1 MTAEAC
7 APAVNDALRG
17 FIDECASSCTPGAN
31 ATKGLGG
38 GCAAALKTVLQD
50 PACHE
55 LLCTAA
61 PLLAH
66 LPRADHATPYCPYR
80 APPQNGTNMTA
91 AQAAAREEEPEDNGR
106 NDDKAVEATK
116 VADGADAVPYI
127 KDGVAGDGNGGVGE
141 WRGEDPDGQGT
152 ADPTAE
158 TSKDK
163 FGCAS
168 QIGVSTAPTTSGC
181 RTTPWARPRATP
193 TAPRSMTRTAQSRT
207 QRMPSP
213 RPPPTSLR
221 STLAMARW
229 RCSSYRR

>member
-7 APAVNDALRG
+7 APAVNGALRG

-66 LPRADHATPYCPYR
+66 LPRADHATPYCPYK

-141 WRGEDPDGQGT
+141 LGGRRGPGRRGDGGPDGQNLEGRL
-152 ADPTAE
+152 A
-158 TSKDK
+158 
-163 FGCAS
+163 
-168 QIGVSTAPTTSGC
+168 
-181 RTTPWARPRATP
+181 ARANWRLDGPDH
-193 TAPRSMTRTAQSRT
+193 
-207 QRMPSP
+207 
-213 RPPPTSLR
+213 LR
-221 STLAMARW
+221 SVGQRGGDDRGQCQRRHAR
-229 RCSSYRR
+229 